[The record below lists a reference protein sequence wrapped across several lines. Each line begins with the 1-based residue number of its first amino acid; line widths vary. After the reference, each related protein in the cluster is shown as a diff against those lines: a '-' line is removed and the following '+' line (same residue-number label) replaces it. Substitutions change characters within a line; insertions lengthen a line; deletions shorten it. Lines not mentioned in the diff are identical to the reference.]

1 MMSWNGSWTWGNWVA
16 MGLLMIVFWSVVV
29 AAVVA
34 VLRTRRTP
42 TDRPD
47 GDPQRLLDQRLARG
61 EIDDEEY
68 RRRGELLRAASDNA

>member
-16 MGLLMIVFWSVVV
+16 MSLLMIVFWSVVV
-29 AAVVA
+29 GAAVA

-42 TDRPD
+42 ADQPA

-61 EIDDEEY
+61 EIDDVEY
-68 RRRGELLRAASDNA
+68 RRRGELLRAASDSA